1 MISSCVCLY
10 SLLKKLIL
18 LEMQVTIRTKDG
30 QTQAFAASR
39 PMLDIQH
46 TSNGVNEF
54 LATLSNDAL
63 YMYTYDV

>member
-1 MISSCVCLY
+1 MHGFIACVC
-10 SLLKKLIL
+10 SLTLIL
-18 LEMQVTIRTKDG
+18 LEMQVTIQTKDS
-30 QTQAFAASR
+30 QSQAFATSR
-39 PMLDIQH
+39 PILDIQH